1 VSSSTQSDKES
12 LILETTLNLI
22 AARGFHDTP
31 MSLIAKKSGVS
42 AGIIYHYFEN
52 KEDLI
57 RGLYRRIKMRFSAA
71 IMDGNPQDMPFPNH
85 VKHIWLK
92 AYHFYLM
99 NPKEALFLEQYE
111 NSPFANGNHDI
122 PVDAN
127 MEMLYAL
134 IRQDYADHLIR
145 ELPFEA
151 LYQLTLG
158 VAVGLA
164 KQHIAGLI
172 DLDEATLNTIADS
185 CCRAI
190 QP

>member
-1 VSSSTQSDKES
+1 VSITTQSDKET

-22 AARGFHDTP
+22 AERGFHDTP
-31 MSLIAKKSGVS
+31 MSLIAKTSGVS
-42 AGIIYHYFEN
+42 TGIIYHYFEN
-52 KEDLI
+52 KDDLI

-71 IMDGNPQDMPFPNH
+71 IMADNPADLPFPDH

-92 AYHFYLM
+92 AYHFYLA

-111 NSPFANGNHDI
+111 NSPFSRGIADYDDD
-122 PVDAN
+122 PN
-127 MEMLYAL
+127 MQQLYGL
-134 IRQDYADHLIR
+134 IRQDFADNLIR
-145 ELPFEA
+145 ELPFEV

-172 DLDEATLNTIADS
+172 ELDDTTLNDIAES